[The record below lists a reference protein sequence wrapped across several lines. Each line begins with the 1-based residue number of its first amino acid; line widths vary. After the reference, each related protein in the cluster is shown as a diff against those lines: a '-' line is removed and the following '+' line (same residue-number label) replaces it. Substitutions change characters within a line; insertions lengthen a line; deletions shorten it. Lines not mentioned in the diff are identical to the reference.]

1 MDCLFCKI
9 IAGEIPSAKV
19 YEDEHCYAF
28 KDVSPQTPSHVLIV
42 PKKHVSG
49 LNDTELLP
57 DDSLAACVRAAAKVP
72 RGTAWCP
79 TAAPMP
85 ARACSTC
92 ISMCWAAGKW
102 KGRWADG
109 GREQNKTHPG
119 GCGGIS
125 RGRKRQKA
133 RGSFDSYQ
141 HDGGDFRPARRD
153 VGP

>member
-57 DDSLAACVRAAAKVP
+57 DDSLAACVRAAAKVAKQEGLTQGYRLVSNCGP
-72 RGTAWCP
+72 H
-79 TAAPMP
+79 
-85 ARACSTC
+85 ACQSVQHLHFHEL
-92 ISMCWAAGKW
+92 
-102 KGRWADG
+102 G
-109 GREQNKTHPG
+109 GRQMEGKMG
-119 GCGGIS
+119 
-125 RGRKRQKA
+125 
-133 RGSFDSYQ
+133 
-141 HDGGDFRPARRD
+141 
-153 VGP
+153 